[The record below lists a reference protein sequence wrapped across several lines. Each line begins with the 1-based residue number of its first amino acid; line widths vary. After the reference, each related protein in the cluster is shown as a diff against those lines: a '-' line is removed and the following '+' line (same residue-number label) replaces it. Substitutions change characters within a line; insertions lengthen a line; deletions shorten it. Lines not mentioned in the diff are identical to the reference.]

1 MQSSNNPEAFYN
13 KLKAQLYETTN
24 WPSKYLFKFI
34 VKSDPIKIAKIES
47 VFSNTGAAINSAASK
62 NGKYTSVSVHVE
74 MKNPESVIN
83 KYQQIGKEIQD
94 VISL

>member
-47 VFSNTGAAINSAASK
+47 IFDNTGAVINNSASK
-62 NGKYTSVSVHVE
+62 NGKYTSVSVYVE

-83 KYQQIGKEIQD
+83 KYQQIGKEVQD

>member
-1 MQSSNNPEAFYN
+1 MKSSNNPETFYN
-13 KLKAQLYETTN
+13 KLKAQLYETTK

-47 VFSNTGAAINSAASK
+47 VFDNTGAVINHAASK
-62 NGKYTSVSVHVE
+62 NGKYISVSVHVE

-83 KYQQIGKEIQD
+83 KYRQIGKEVQD